1 MKKLLAIIL
10 AAGIFSAGFTGVFAE
25 ESTYLT
31 PGNEKDY
38 KWTKIYA
45 TEFKALKEL
54 GRDES
59 GNVTLDGEIAPT
71 QNYPDGV
78 GGRFN
83 GFQAAD
89 GVTYFNPDI
98 LWGGSAEKRLLKT
111 EKGLAGY
118 RTGANGYI
126 IDSAIL
132 MASSDTTKNAGGSLL
147 PSLNDGEWY
156 KVSFD
161 FFMEDANNANIV
173 ALTDTDT
180 DALGGDNVY
189 NCFGLLRLNNN
200 EATGGKNLFG
210 ICGETLNDEIF
221 KSNVW
226 FKYNLIFNR
235 RTREIK
241 LTISERDNPQNKAVL
256 NTVLGTGSGWSDGIP
271 NDKVFNALKF
281 TRSGKIGIDN
291 IKVEKCGDIKIAAAY
306 SCDSQEP
313 LNIIAYDGGSPIYFG
328 RINVLTEE
336 YVLDRLEKDGTKII
350 AYSQLTDGTYQLK
363 INVENIAP
371 RTESPTLC
379 IAYYDKSNRLINIEM
394 QDINI
399 TQRGSN
405 KVDVTLSGTAAAS
418 RINIMLIGCRNNMA
432 PLSKNIN
439 FITFVK

>member
-1 MKKLLAIIL
+1 M
-10 AAGIFSAGFTGVFAE
+10 
-25 ESTYLT
+25 
-31 PGNEKDY
+31 
-38 KWTKIYA
+38 
-45 TEFKALKEL
+45 
-54 GRDES
+54 
-59 GNVTLDGEIAPT
+59 
-71 QNYPDGV
+71 
-78 GGRFN
+78 
-83 GFQAAD
+83 
-89 GVTYFNPDI
+89 
-98 LWGGSAEKRLLKT
+98 
-111 EKGLAGY
+111 
-118 RTGANGYI
+118 
-126 IDSAIL
+126 
-132 MASSDTTKNAGGSLL
+132 
-147 PSLNDGEWY
+147 
-156 KVSFD
+156 
-161 FFMEDANNANIV
+161 
-173 ALTDTDT
+173 
-180 DALGGDNVY
+180 
-189 NCFGLLRLNNN
+189 
-200 EATGGKNLFG
+200 
-210 ICGETLNDEIF
+210 
-221 KSNVW
+221 
-226 FKYNLIFNR
+226 
-235 RTREIK
+235 
-241 LTISERDNPQNKAVL
+241 

-291 IKVEKCGDIKIAAAY
+291 IKVEKCGDIKITAAY

-405 KVDVTLSGTAAAS
+405 KVGVTLSGTAAAN